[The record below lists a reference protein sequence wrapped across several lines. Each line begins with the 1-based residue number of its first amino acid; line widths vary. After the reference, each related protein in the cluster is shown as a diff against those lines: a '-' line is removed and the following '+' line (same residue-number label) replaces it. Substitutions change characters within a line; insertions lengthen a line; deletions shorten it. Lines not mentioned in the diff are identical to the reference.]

1 MAEPVTNSSL
11 TLSCPQKL
19 NSLSTDGTLISTDC
33 MISNPLHVENNCPSS
48 GWQAVET
55 YLSFTNNLLP
65 SKYVYEYEMLYS
77 PAYVELTSANSLRQL
92 RINDQNVLN
101 QTGGNDDVLAVAT
114 TPQAAVADALTAT
127 GALWNLAI
135 SNVTTKGHGFI
146 LNQLDAVHS
155 IEADY
160 YRPYTIA
167 SCEYDI
173 IHGHEDSNP
182 VFSPIPPGSTYSML
196 NTSAFNSKLSIGRDA
211 FYAFEYPGITRSQIL
226 ETPGSPDEN
235 RLRWVELPQMP
246 FNGTAIGAVI
256 LLPRASTNT
265 TQEVLMCNL
274 GAGWGTSKLNT
285 STFAGNPQTVL
296 SEVGLDPN
304 TASYRRLLNNPGPIE
319 PNIGTLNQENLIV
332 NFEYFALPFFPQRPI
347 TVTEEWARY
356 MNPFLTGSNTTVF
369 NYLMNSQMTFADT
382 SVSAKI
388 IMAALLADGL
398 ARIGSTSQL
407 QGTVKT
413 VALPDGSLGKVNH
426 CYYVMIGMHEID
438 GDSSSRW

>member
-1 MAEPVTNSSL
+1 
-11 TLSCPQKL
+11 
-19 NSLSTDGTLISTDC
+19 
-33 MISNPLHVENNCPSS
+33 MISDPLLVENDCPSS

-55 YLSFTNNLLP
+55 YLSFRYNLLP
-65 SKYVYEYEMLYS
+65 WQYVLNYGMSYS

-92 RINDQNVLN
+92 RINDQNALN
-101 QTGGNDDVLAVAT
+101 LTSGYDDVLAVAT
-114 TPQAAVADALTAT
+114 TQQAAVADALTTT

-135 SNVTTKGHGFI
+135 SNVTTKGHGSI
-146 LNQLDAVHS
+146 LNQLDAIHS
-155 IEADY
+155 IEDGY
-160 YRPYTIA
+160 YQPYTIA

-182 VFSPIPPGSTYSML
+182 VVFPIPPGSTFSML
-196 NTSAFNSKLSIGRDA
+196 NTSAFSSNLSAGTA
-211 FYAFEYPGITRSQIL
+211 SYHAFEYPGITRSQIL

-285 STFAGNPQTVL
+285 STFAGNAQIVL

-304 TASYRRLLNNPGPIE
+304 TASLRRLLNNLGPLLA
-319 PNIGTLNQENLIV
+319 NTGTLNQENLIV
-332 NFEYFALPFFPQRPI
+332 NLEYFALPLFPQRPI

-356 MNPFLTGSNTTVF
+356 LNPFLTGSNTTVF
-369 NYLMNSQMTFADT
+369 NYLMNSPLFSADA
-382 SVSAKI
+382 SVNAKI
-388 IMAALLADGL
+388 IMAALLANGL

-407 QGTVKT
+407 QSTVKT
-413 VALPDGSLGKVNH
+413 VALPDGSLGKANQ
-426 CYYVMIGMHEID
+426 C
-438 GDSSSRW
+438 